1 MSGVGEGRAPAP
13 LVGLPRVEDVRGN
26 LSFVEGARHVPFT
39 IRRAYWVYDVPG
51 GETRGGHAHR
61 MLDEFLIALSGSFDV
76 KLDDGR
82 RETLVSLNR
91 SYFGLLVPRMTWRR
105 LENFST
111 NAVCL
116 VLASAAF
123 DADDYIREYD
133 QFVREVAA
141 KPARAS

>member
-1 MSGVGEGRAPAP
+1 MSSAGNVRVPAP

-26 LSFVEGARHVPFT
+26 LSFVEGMRHIPFA

-51 GETRGGHAHR
+51 GEVRSGHAHR
-61 MLDEFLIALSGSFDV
+61 TLDEFLIALSGSFDV
-76 KLDDGR
+76 KLDDGE
-82 RETLVSLNR
+82 RERVVSLNR

-123 DADDYIREYD
+123 DEADYIREYE
-133 QFVREVAA
+133 QFLREVV
-141 KPARAS
+141 ASRRRVS